1 MEHKIIRLEPSD
13 YEKCGNIW
21 DMQRQSDLAAQQYQR
36 LLSGNQTTF
45 VYTIDN
51 AFIGEVSL
59 VRQMDDPDYTIPD
72 RRVYLSRLLVKE
84 SHRRQGI
91 GRRLVAYAAETAK
104 QQGFCELSVGVDL
117 DNYAAVRLYVQ
128 AGFDRILFAG
138 EDAYGRYL
146 KLLKAL

>member
-1 MEHKIIRLEPSD
+1 MEHKIIKLKPSD

-21 DMQRQSDLAAQQYQR
+21 DMQRQSDLAAQLYQR

-45 VYTIDN
+45 VYTIDG
-51 AFIGEVSL
+51 AFVGEVSL
-59 VRQMDDPDYTIPD
+59 VRHMDDPDYTIPG
-72 RRVYLSRLLVKE
+72 RRIYLSRLIVRE

-91 GRRLVAYAAETAK
+91 GRRLAAYAAETAK
-104 QQGFCELSVGVDL
+104 QAGFQELSVGVDL

-128 AGFDRILFAG
+128 EGFDKILFAG

>member
-1 MEHKIIRLEPSD
+1 MEHKIIRLELSD

-21 DMQRQSDLAAQQYQR
+21 DMQRQSDLAAQLYQR

-104 QQGFCELSVGVDL
+104 QQGFSELSVGVDL

-128 AGFDRILFAG
+128 AGFDRIVFAG

-146 KLLKAL
+146 KLLKTL

>member
-1 MEHKIIRLEPSD
+1 MEHKIIKLKPSD

-21 DMQRQSDLAAQQYQR
+21 DMQRQSDLAAQLYQR

-45 VYTIDN
+45 VYTIDG
-51 AFIGEVSL
+51 AFVGEISL
-59 VRQMDDPDYTIPD
+59 VRQMDDPDYTIPG
-72 RRVYLSRLLVKE
+72 RRIYLSRLIVRE

-91 GRRLVAYAAETAK
+91 GRRLAAYAAETAK
-104 QQGFCELSVGVDL
+104 QAGFQELSVGVDL

-128 AGFDRILFAG
+128 EGFDRILFAG

>member
-1 MEHKIIRLEPSD
+1 MEHKIIRLELSD

-21 DMQRQSDLAAQQYQR
+21 DMQRQSDLAAQLYQR

-91 GRRLVAYAAETAK
+91 GRRLVACQAAGLLRTVCRRRFG
-104 QQGFCELSVGVDL
+104 QLRRRP
-117 DNYAAVRLYVQ
+117 AVCASRL
-128 AGFDRILFAG
+128 
-138 EDAYGRYL
+138 
-146 KLLKAL
+146 

>member
-1 MEHKIIRLEPSD
+1 MEHKIIRLKPSD

-21 DMQRQSDLAAQQYQR
+21 DMQRQSDLAAQLYQR

-72 RRVYLSRLLVKE
+72 RRVYLSRLLVKK

-104 QQGFCELSVGVDL
+104 QQDFCELSVGVDL

-146 KLLKAL
+146 KLLKTL

>member
-1 MEHKIIRLEPSD
+1 MEHKIIRLKPSD

-21 DMQRQSDLAAQQYQR
+21 DMQRQSDLAAQLYQR

-45 VYTIDN
+45 VYTIDS

-104 QQGFCELSVGVDL
+104 RQGFCELSVGVDL
-117 DNYAAVRLYVQ
+117 DNNAAVRLYVQ
-128 AGFDRILFAG
+128 AGFDRIVFAG

-146 KLLKAL
+146 KLLKTL